1 MDLST
6 IEQQRTGLVQF
17 LVVLVM
23 LILGFILYVSW
34 QQEQGILV
42 QALTMLGLLACL
54 YVIAKERGL
63 KHLHDEL
70 FHEVAEKRHQVDSLG
85 VKLEAEKVE
94 VMQLGQRLQEL
105 TALYRAIST
114 VNAVTDHD
122 TTFDA
127 VLRAALDLVG
137 GDRGSLMLVD
147 SRRESLS
154 FASAVGLD
162 ERILS
167 GLAPKIGD
175 GIAGWVAKNAEPVLL
190 TGEIDDD
197 GPFENMGLPDEEM
210 NVAISVPLMLGDSVI
225 GVLNLGS
232 TIHADKQRFSKDELR
247 FAYIFAQHA
256 AIAVD
261 RAKILDRWK
270 QAKERSRS
278 EASGRSAAAHPVH
291 AKPRGQ

>member
-1 MDLST
+1 MELSR

-17 LVVLVM
+17 LVVLIM

-34 QQEQGILV
+34 QQERGILV
-42 QALTMLGLLACL
+42 QALAMLGLLACL
-54 YVIAKERGL
+54 YVIAKERSL
-63 KHLHDEL
+63 KRLHDEL
-70 FHEVAEKRHQVDSLG
+70 VHEVVERRHEVDSLG
-85 VKLEAEKVE
+85 EKLEAEKVE
-94 VMQLGQRLQEL
+94 VIQLGHRLQEL

-114 VNAVTDHD
+114 VNAVTEHD
-122 TTFDA
+122 QTFDA

-147 SRRESLS
+147 SSRESLT
-154 FASAVGLD
+154 FASAVGID
-162 ERILS
+162 ERIVS
-167 GLAPKIGD
+167 GTASKIGD
-175 GIAGWVAKNAEPVLL
+175 RIAGWVAKNAEPVLL

-197 GPFENMGLPDEEM
+197 GPFENMGLPDGELSI
-210 NVAISVPLMLGDSVI
+210 AISVPLMLGDRVI

-232 TIHADKQRFSKDELR
+232 TIHADKHRFSRDELR

-261 RAKILDRWK
+261 RAKILDRFV
-270 QAKERSRS
+270 QVRDRSRS
-278 EASGRSAAAHPVH
+278 EASGRRATAQPVH